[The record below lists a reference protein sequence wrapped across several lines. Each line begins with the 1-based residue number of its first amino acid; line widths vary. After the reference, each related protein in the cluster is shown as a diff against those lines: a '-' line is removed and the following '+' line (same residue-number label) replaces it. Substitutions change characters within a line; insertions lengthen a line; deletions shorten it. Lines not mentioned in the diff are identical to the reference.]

1 MNFLKTKIV
10 IQNVEEKM
18 WEACKKMR
26 EIIDFFKEILMI
38 GPAEK
43 MPVGLCAFEAPPKR
57 AARNA
62 KPKRNREMRLS
73 ELMDK

>member
-1 MNFLKTKIV
+1 
-10 IQNVEEKM
+10 
-18 WEACKKMR
+18 MR

-43 MPVGLCAFEAPPKR
+43 TPVGLCAFEKPTKSAPR
-57 AARNA
+57 GA
-62 KPKRNREMRLS
+62 KTKKNREMRLS

>member
-1 MNFLKTKIV
+1 
-10 IQNVEEKM
+10 
-18 WEACKKMR
+18 MR
-26 EIIDFFKEILMI
+26 ELIDFFKEILMI

-57 AARNA
+57 AVKKVN
-62 KPKRNREMRLS
+62 PKRNREMRLS

>member
-1 MNFLKTKIV
+1 
-10 IQNVEEKM
+10 
-18 WEACKKMR
+18 MR

-43 MPVGLCAFEAPPKR
+43 TPVGLCAFETPAKSVS
-57 AARNA
+57 RNT
-62 KPKRNREMRLS
+62 KTKKNREMRLS